1 MTQGVLPFKYEEEK
15 KSTDL
20 TSLAGLPIYLD
31 LALVSGLFDSL
42 KRRLKVRTS
51 GQGWSDT
58 EIATSLILLNL
69 AGGSCVNDL
78 EILKAD
84 QGFNRVL
91 RRVKNGW
98 MSRKER
104 RQEKRRLRK
113 SKEEVC
119 EVPSPSTVFR
129 FLSCFHDKE
138 EETNRRPG
146 VAFIP
151 APNEHLKALEEI
163 NGDLVSFV
171 QRRSPEKEATLD
183 MDATLIETNKYEA
196 LYGYGGDKA
205 YQPVNTYWAE
215 QELVLRSEFR
225 DGNVPAGYELLR
237 VFKESLELLPEGVKK
252 VYLRSDSAGYQH
264 DLLKYCAEGKS
275 ERFGV
280 IEFAVG
286 ADVTPSFKASV
297 AEVGDSDWQPLYRRL
312 DDGRL
317 VKTKQ
322 EWAEVCYVPNWVGC
336 SKKSPDYRYLAIR
349 EPLWQM
355 EFPGM
360 EQMEFP
366 FPVIKFGD
374 KGRYKVFGLVTNRTV
389 PGGEVI
395 WWSRKRC
402 GKSEEAHSVMK
413 EDLCGGKLPSGE
425 FGENAAWWGLMVL
438 AFNLNSAM
446 KRLVLGANWLNKRL
460 KAIRFCLINLAGRVI
475 NRSRKLIVRL
485 LCGHPSNG
493 VLFEAR
499 RKILCMADASPG

>member
-20 TSLAGLPIYLD
+20 TSLAGLPLYLD
-31 LALVSGLFDSL
+31 LAYVSGLFDSL
-42 KRRLKVRTS
+42 KRRLTVRTS

-91 RRVKNGW
+91 RRVKNHW

-104 RQEKRRLRK
+104 RLKK

-129 FLSCFHDKE
+129 FLSCFHDQG
-138 EETNRRPG
+138 EETKRRPG
-146 VAFIP
+146 FAFIP
-151 APNEHLKALEEI
+151 APNEHLKALAEV
-163 NGDLVSFV
+163 NRDFVSFV
-171 QRRSPEKEATLD
+171 QRRSPEAGATLD
-183 MDATLIETNKYEA
+183 MDATLIETNKREA
-196 LYGYGGDKA
+196 LYGYKGYKA
-205 YQPVNTYWAE
+205 YQPMNVYWAE

-225 DGNVPAGYELLR
+225 DGNVPANHELLR
-237 VFKESLELLPEGVKK
+237 VFKESLEVLPDGVEK

-264 DLLKYCAEGKS
+264 DLLKYCAEGQS

-286 ADVTPSFKASV
+286 ADVTKSFKEAVASV
-297 AEVGDSDWQPLYRRL
+297 VEGDWHILYREV
-312 DDGRL
+312 DGKL
-317 VKTKQ
+317 YDTGQ
-322 EWAEVCYVPNWVGC
+322 EWAEVCYVPNWVGL

-349 EPLWQM
+349 EQIRQM

-360 EQMEFP
+360 EQLEFP
-366 FPVIKFGD
+366 FPVMEFGNT
-374 KGRYKVFGLVTNRTV
+374 GRYKVFGLVTNRTV
-389 PGGEVI
+389 PGEEVI
-395 WWSRKRC
+395 WWFRKRC

-425 FGENAAWWGLMVL
+425 FGENAAWWGFMVL

-460 KAIRFCLINLAGRVI
+460 KAIRFCLINLAGRVVK
-475 NRSRKLIVRL
+475 RSGELIVRL

-499 RKILCMADASPG
+499 RKLLCMACTSSG